1 MDLGLKNEML
11 TRETLDGLNQYLA
24 NLHVL
29 FTKLHNYHWNVVGS
43 DFFTFHEQL
52 EELYDFVGADIDRVG
67 ERILM
72 LEGKPIANLESAL
85 DKATIKE
92 APSVNFSAPKIAR
105 SVINDFLII
114 VKQIRDTAEVA
125 GDNNDQVTGGL
136 LGDAL
141 AFYEKM
147 IWMFRAYLTN

>member
-1 MDLGLKNEML
+1 MDLGLKDEML
-11 TRETLDGLNQYLA
+11 TKETVKGLNQYLA

-43 DFFTFHEQL
+43 DFFTFHEKLQ
-52 EELYDFVGADIDRVG
+52 ELYEFIGEEIDRVG

-72 LEGKPIANLESAL
+72 LGYKPIANLESAL

-92 APSVNFSAPKIAR
+92 APSVDFSAPKIAR
-105 SVINDFLII
+105 SVINDFLMV
-114 VKQIRDTAEVA
+114 VKQIRDTAEIA
-125 GDNNDQVTGGL
+125 GENNDEATSGL
-136 LGDAL
+136 LGNAI
-141 AFYEKM
+141 AFFEKM